1 MEWGA
6 GVPAPT
12 RKWNLT
18 TVAAERARRNL
29 RLFVRRAWHVIE
41 PNAFVSNWH
50 IDAICDHLAYVS
62 FGDIRNLLIA
72 MPPRMSK
79 SLIVSV
85 AWPTWDWIDNPDRQF
100 LFASYAHD
108 LALRDATKARRLI
121 ESPWY
126 QAQWGNKYFILPD
139 DNQKAKYVNN
149 KGGHRISISVQGKT
163 TGEGGNILV
172 GDDFHN
178 VEDMESDKKRQKAVS
193 WHDNAWRSRTNDPN
207 KSQKVYVGQR
217 SHDGDIYG
225 HVLARERDRWVE
237 LVMPM
242 EYDPSRKCITY
253 ANKGF
258 GPIKENLIFTD
269 PRVEA
274 GELLNP
280 KRFDK
285 HTALVEKSNMAERKW
300 MAQFQ
305 QQPEGAGGYIFK
317 RAWWKEWIY
326 PEWHPEAGKTRPLPE
341 FIEIVQVYDTAFEED
356 EEADFT
362 ARLTFGIFVLEEDFD
377 SQVGGDN
384 RRRINDSKFQEE
396 KRVRGPK
403 ICALLLDRFKERPS
417 FPALREEMILS
428 NDDYNPDKVLIEKKS
443 SGHSLIQEAR
453 DAGIPVKGVK
463 IGSEDLV
470 HRASISSLPLQ
481 QGRIFYISR
490 NWSLDVIDEA
500 ARFPNG
506 DHDDQVSC
514 LTMFLAYLRRF
525 YDLRLAGDI
534 EKNGD
539 YYLFQPTRTKK
550 YA

>member
-1 MEWGA
+1 METGA
-6 GVPAPT
+6 GLPAPRT
-12 RKWNLT
+12 WNLT
-18 TVAAERARRNL
+18 QIAAERARRNL
-29 RLFVRRAWHVIE
+29 RLFVRRAWHIIE

-79 SLIVSV
+79 SLVVSV
-85 AWPTWDWIDNPDRQF
+85 AWPAWDWIDNPDRQF

-126 QAQWGNKYFILPD
+126 QEQFGYSFYLLAD
-139 DNQKAKYVNN
+139 DNQKAKYVNSR
-149 KGGHRISISVQGKT
+149 GGHRISISVQGKT

-178 VEDMESDKKRQKAVS
+178 VEDMESDVKRQKSVS

-207 KSQKVYVGQR
+207 TSQKVYVGQR

-225 HVLARERDRWVE
+225 HVLARERERWVE

-242 EYDPSRKCITY
+242 EFDPSRKCITY

-258 GPIKENLIFTD
+258 GPIKEKLIFVD
-269 PRVEA
+269 PRKTE

-280 KRFDK
+280 KRFNAY
-285 HTALVEKSNMAERKW
+285 TSAVEKDNMAVRKW

-305 QQPEGAGGYIFK
+305 QQPEGAGGYILK
-317 RAWWKEWIY
+317 RGWWKQWVY
-326 PEWHPEAGKTRPLPE
+326 PEWHPSAGEVRPLPD
-341 FIEIVQVYDTAFEED
+341 FIEIVQVYDTAFEDTEED
-356 EEADFT
+356 DFT

-377 SQVGGDN
+377 SKVGGDN
-384 RRRINDSKFQEE
+384 RNRISDSKFQGE
-396 KRVRGPK
+396 KKKRGPK
-403 ICALLLDRFKERPS
+403 ICALLLDRFKDRPV
-417 FPALREEMILS
+417 FPDLREEMRIS
-428 NDDYNPDKVLIEKKS
+428 NEDYEPEKVLIEKKS

-453 DAGIPVKGVK
+453 AMDIPVKAVLVEG
-463 IGSEDLV
+463 DLQF
-470 HRASISSLPLQ
+470 RASISSLPLE

-514 LTMFLAYLRRF
+514 LVMFLAYLRKF
-525 YDLRLAGDI
+525 YDLGLAGDV
-534 EKNGD
+534 EKNNE
-539 YYLFQPTRTKK
+539 YRLFKSTRKK